1 MITGVLWLLSI
12 RSQKGKKKYIKNK
25 EKEKGDVHQERCA
38 REMVCAS
45 TNFHMHNSTSQVC
58 DLLLVFNA
66 VAY

>member
-12 RSQKGKKKYIKNK
+12 RSQKRKKNIKNK

-58 DLLLVFNA
+58 ELFLVLNA

>member
-12 RSQKGKKKYIKNK
+12 QSQKGKKKIIKNK

>member
-1 MITGVLWLLSI
+1 MKT
-12 RSQKGKKKYIKNK
+12 K

>member
-12 RSQKGKKKYIKNK
+12 RSQKRKKNIKNK
-25 EKEKGDVHQERCA
+25 EKEKGDVHQELCA